1 VLGHAQRPLWEAE
14 LGTAVANA
22 ITECLGSGGSPI
34 VPCADKPLR
43 GSEETTGSAGE
54 TGGVAGDELAERRVG
69 SHPVRGPE
77 HARRAMHGHID
88 QTIRD
93 LRTYVLKPG
102 SEVPKSTLGVE

>member
-1 VLGHAQRPLWEAE
+1 
-14 LGTAVANA
+14 
-22 ITECLGSGGSPI
+22 
-34 VPCADKPLR
+34 
-43 GSEETTGSAGE
+43 
-54 TGGVAGDELAERRVG
+54 VAGDELAERRVG